1 HRSKGDKKSDGG
13 SASSVAP
20 KKTWAA
26 SAGLNSLQHQP
37 PARTGSHPQIRHLAL
52 ESHEGR
58 PVTKATMDEIRR
70 DASSDGSN
78 LQINTFSLSVA
89 DITSSRNAGPASAPL
104 SDALVT
110 RNSPAVTASRQSV
123 LRGQIPRAIESV
135 PLPPFLSRP
144 TTAATTP
151 MTASASAD
159 FPPRTTSAVLMSAG
173 LPPRIDT
180 NVAAIQNDRMQLV
193 KSMSADIRDP
203 TSAFTEDSDASL
215 VLGASANDH
224 SGFDSPLYFQQ
235 SQQQQQQQQPPSPPV
250 SSSSVS
256 SHHSQPLLQTAEGN
270 SKRVISDKIKKLAHR
285 FSNSSLNEKPE
296 SPTPPSAPHAVR
308 RRPSNSPSVSE
319 RVFLFD
325 SPELQTSSDPRISI
339 FGKFGMASSQDDSHS
354 RSSSI
359 AAGSA
364 KPSALPSLIDP
375 TPLNVSGARQSTR
388 RPQSMVHD
396 PALSGYATAAYDGS
410 RDSSHNSRSSSRCN
424 YSDAGG
430 RSSTRRTTVSGA
442 SASPNISIRAS
453 MVDPVK
459 SRGASRGSRISG
471 GSSNNNTRR
480 HSLRNSPQ
488 SISLISG
495 QDGVGLDD
503 SSDDEENPDDT
514 PADFAPAHGQHPR
527 SISDIDHQPTITAG
541 VQLSFPQFPSAVGSP
556 GTNTESSSLGYRGVR
571 NDGLGRR
578 RGSIRAAFYAS
589 DEGLHIETAPSDP
602 TGISASAT
610 SNTSSV
616 AASPTGTRTARPV
629 SFRRAGAV
637 VPMPTSATIPDIQRS
652 LSSSG
657 SHATHSHPPGRN
669 RSLSQ
674 TPTPRSHV
682 LPVVATETRR
692 LNEDDLHHNTDSVSN
707 SSEVRQRTRDS
718 LVSKLKCKSACVTV
732 PAGCGYL
739 DDVLVR
745 ATNADIPPDELGD
758 NTGQEGGSYSMQAR
772 LTAASMAVEN
782 VFKSVDASKVL
793 SSAEYERYSLEAA
806 SLKARLQSARTRLA
820 LEVRMRDTAKNLA
833 DLHRGNGVGMSMF
846 KGKSSH
852 QTHVDEYNQA
862 NEKVQ
867 QAEVDI
873 TELSGKLRLLE
884 SSIHGHQLAVLS
896 SAVRTLVS
904 ESAHASEQTQ
914 VVETAMSMRVA
925 SLEKQIAESRSAHTQ
940 ETERLASGHS
950 IARQELEQQIR
961 DLQNKNHEAVAR
973 FASKDTD
980 NIGAESQL
988 SRHSTGLAVER
999 LAGEI
1004 TVLKEQN
1011 RDAEQLTRNLE
1022 ARLDEAHLKTQETQN
1037 ALDELRIQASDV
1049 AEISRAKLESA
1060 MDKAHSQGQCIQAFV
1075 TGLRSIV
1082 GPLRVLGDVQDS
1094 AEKLRSFNSS
1104 DLALSQTPPATPT
1117 LRMDSAPSKETTS
1130 AESLESC
1137 LAGSTNGDLNAGK
1150 AVSAMSLISAK
1161 VSSCSSFYQEA
1172 IKVYES
1178 CARLQKELST
1188 EKRLREAQ
1196 GLAISQQREKLGK
1209 ANYLAE
1215 SADQRVKE
1223 ATESLLAEHANE
1235 KKRWSEERQRLF
1247 DNIERLTQDINS
1259 LKSVDAALS
1268 SGNSRL
1274 QPLDTTLSS
1283 EDVVDRVAGSIDDAA
1298 VGKIEDLASGEPSE
1312 DLGLEAELNR
1322 LRGQVLELYADI
1334 ASAKQQLQAK
1344 IDENNALQEEL
1355 STLRVE
1361 CEQISVLESRI
1372 EILQNV
1378 ELDMRKQ
1385 LAKIEP
1391 LKQAHG
1397 ELSRM
1402 LAEASHKGR
1411 NGASFRLTRCRS
1423 LTSLASLRRHAYDG
1437 AFVDQSGTSQQKT
1450 MSADAQTMTDTE
1462 IRSSGATTDE
1472 EVSQMLM
1479 AYSEKLVLKEDALHT
1494 REDELEAVRT
1504 TAAEI
1509 GYVLQDMLTSTEPL
1523 LQSAASNGARSA
1535 FNECPSPPSASWSPA
1550 FSAQLKPNTRNR
1562 SASFFQGLRTN
1573 YMGMV
1578 DGSDMPLPAQ
1588 RAQTSPQR
1596 PASMS
1601 ISDSASRPSPP
1612 GRQTLSAARANG
1624 CNDVPLFVNSLI
1636 PLSRMAAAEVD
1647 RLRAF
1652 IGELENRSHTA
1663 HMELRKTE
1671 ERLTSLQKHCE
1682 LRSKHEDA
1690 VQEDV
1695 AHVLG
1700 QISRLRTKVV
1710 RLENEKTM
1718 REEEARKL
1726 DARCRELENI
1736 SAEQVLQ
1743 LIVDRVGKREP
1754 ETNRQSDDSP
1764 SAINVAAQTNGNMD
1778 RSSMHSSAL
1787 RSKHASMSSTVTISH
1802 PEAGDIRAE
1811 FNELLH
1817 QIIAR
1822 RDEDIERIQ
1831 AVADAWRID
1840 ARKAVHSNE
1849 QRIWNTC
1856 TRGTQTVQTDQ

>member
-1 HRSKGDKKSDGG
+1 
-13 SASSVAP
+13 
-20 KKTWAA
+20 
-26 SAGLNSLQHQP
+26 
-37 PARTGSHPQIRHLAL
+37 
-52 ESHEGR
+52 SHEGR

-235 SQQQQQQQQPPSPPV
+235 SQQQQQQQQQQPPSPPV

-359 AAGSA
+359 AVGSA

-541 VQLSFPQFPSAVGSP
+541 VQLNFPQFPSAVGSP

-884 SSIHGHQLAVLS
+884 
-896 SAVRTLVS
+896 
-904 ESAHASEQTQ
+904 
-914 VVETAMSMRVA
+914 
-925 SLEKQIAESRSAHTQ
+925 
-940 ETERLASGHS
+940 
-950 IARQELEQQIR
+950 QELEQQIR

-1573 YMGMV
+1573 YMGVV

-1601 ISDSASRPSPP
+1601 ISDSASRPSPL

-1754 ETNRQSDDSP
+1754 ETNCQSDDSP
-1764 SAINVAAQTNGNMD
+1764 SAINVAAQTNGNID

-1787 RSKHASMSSTVTISH
+1787 RSKHASMGSTVTISH